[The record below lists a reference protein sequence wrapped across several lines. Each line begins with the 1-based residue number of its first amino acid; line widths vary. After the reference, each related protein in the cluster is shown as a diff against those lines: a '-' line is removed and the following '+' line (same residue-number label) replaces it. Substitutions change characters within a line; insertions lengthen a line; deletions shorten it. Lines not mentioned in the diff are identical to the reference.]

1 MKIETKY
8 NVGDKV
14 WIVYEASNQ
23 YGKTGEVSIYSATI
37 EAIWVDN
44 DGVYYSTEY
53 NENKEDEIVLY
64 TDHEG
69 LVKAITNLMN
79 KINEREEKEKNDR
92 L

>member
-23 YGKTGEVSIYSATI
+23 FGKIGEVSIYSTTI
-37 EAIWVDN
+37 EAILVDD
-44 DGVYYSTEY
+44 DGVHYSTEY
-53 NENKEDEIVLY
+53 NENEESEVVLY

-69 LVKAITNLMN
+69 LVKAIIDLMN
-79 KINEREEKEKNDR
+79 KINEREEKEKR
-92 L
+92 